1 MAHGGDIYTNQV
13 DLDLSVNINPYPVPA
28 AVRKAM
34 YEALLYEADHYPD
47 PQCRALRAAI
57 ADAFALPAEWIVCG
71 DGASQL
77 LMAAMHA
84 LRPRKVL
91 TLAPGYVGYR
101 HAIAAVGGKIECYP
115 LRSTDGFRVRE
126 DIAEYIT
133 EDTDLLIFA
142 NPNNPTGQMMTGA
155 LLKKVLD
162 RAEETQTF
170 VMVDESYLLL
180 RDPQVKEPWE
190 DLAEALKQYP
200 HLIVLRAFT
209 KSFALPGIRLGYILS
224 GNLKFLADLTAQLPE
239 WNVSVIAQR
248 AGAVAA
254 KELDT
259 VKQQAGRLAGEKKR
273 LQEQL
278 RGLGL
283 EVFESD
289 ANYFLVRSEV
299 DLYRELLERGILIRR
314 CDDFDG
320 LDGMYFRFGVRTAE
334 DSERVLGALREV
346 LRYTKPGAADEAQAA
361 AEEQAVSEAQVAA
374 EEQAVSKAQAA
385 AEEQVVAGAGA
396 HEYHHGIFAR
406 IEHVLPVDIE
416 RNSFGT
422 IARELALQ
430 GRTPDPIEAPVTM
443 RLIHTSADFEYAD
456 TVYYSSG
463 AVEKALELIKRGADI
478 VTDTNM
484 ALAGINKK
492 ELAKYGGEAHCFM
505 ALPETAQ
512 RAKELGSTRAAVCMQ
527 MAAQLQ
533 KPVIF
538 AIGNA
543 PTALIE
549 LRRMY
554 DEGIYRPAFV
564 IGMPVGFVNVVVSKE
579 LIMET
584 DIPCIINRGRKGGS
598 NVAAATCNALLYIL
612 RDRKETPQP

>member
-57 ADAFALPAEWIVCG
+57 ADAFAVPAERIVCG

-84 LRPRKVL
+84 LKPRKVL

-101 HAIAAVGGKIECYP
+101 HAVAAVGGKIESYP
-115 LRSTDGFRVRE
+115 LRSGDGFRVRE
-126 DIAEYIT
+126 DITEHIT
-133 EDTDLLIFA
+133 QDTDLFVFA
-142 NPNNPTGQMMTGA
+142 NPNNPTGQMLTGA

-162 RAEETQTF
+162 RAEETRTF

-190 DLAEALKQYP
+190 DLAAALEQYP

-248 AGAVAA
+248 AGAAAA

-259 VKQQAGRLAGEKKR
+259 VKQQAGLLAVEKKR
-273 LQEQL
+273 FQEQL
-278 RGLGL
+278 RGMGL
-283 EVFESD
+283 QVFESD

-299 DLYRELLERGILIRR
+299 DLYRELLDRGILIRR

-320 LDGMYFRFGVRTAE
+320 LDGNDFRFGVRTAE

-346 LRYTKPGAADEAQAA
+346 LRDTKPGAADEAQAA
-361 AEEQAVSEAQVAA
+361 AEEQAASEAQVAA
-374 EEQAVSKAQAA
+374 EEQVA
-385 AEEQVVAGAGA
+385 AGADA

-505 ALPETAQ
+505 ALLETAQ

-554 DEGIYRPAFV
+554 DEGIYRPTFV